1 MVVVLLCIEWL
12 LKDRIMT
19 SISELL
25 RELVL
30 IESRLGCYEIL
41 YRGMPLYR
49 IFRFELRKKYLKKRE
64 NLMKLYSQK
73 GYSSIDE
80 YFHKKYRKQIIVH
93 TIFNAFPIGVRL
105 KIKKVLHK

>member
-1 MVVVLLCIEWL
+1 
-12 LKDRIMT
+12 
-19 SISELL
+19 
-25 RELVL
+25 
-30 IESRLGCYEIL
+30 
-41 YRGMPLYR
+41 
-49 IFRFELRKKYLKKRE
+49 
-64 NLMKLYSQK
+64 MKLYSQK